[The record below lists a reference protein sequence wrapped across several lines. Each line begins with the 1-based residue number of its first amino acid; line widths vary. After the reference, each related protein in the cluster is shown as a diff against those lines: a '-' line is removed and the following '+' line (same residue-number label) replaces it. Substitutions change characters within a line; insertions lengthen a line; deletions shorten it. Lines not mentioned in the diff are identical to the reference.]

1 MATANQTRPAAH
13 TKVKPAAQT
22 TAPTPAQE
30 QSSTRWADFNSAS
43 FAGRVSHVEII
54 DGQHGTYAA
63 VSMITRLS
71 DGSDGIAV
79 VFNDAGHSLA
89 LAKRGYLPVGRT
101 LHVSGTVR
109 EFETHYTRNGETTP
123 LQRGRIRLSGVT
135 LTLGALPRND
145 RD

>member
-1 MATANQTRPAAH
+1 MATANQTRPAAS

-22 TAPTPAQE
+22 TATTPAQE
-30 QSSTRWADFNSAS
+30 QERMRWADFNSAS

-54 DGQHGTYAA
+54 NGQHGEYAA
-63 VSMITRLS
+63 VTLITRLS
-71 DGSDGIAV
+71 DGLDGIAV
-79 VFNDAGHSLA
+79 VFNDAGQSLS
-89 LAKRGYLPVGRT
+89 LAKRGYLPVGRG
-101 LHVSGTVR
+101 LHVSGTIR
-109 EFETHYTRNGETTP
+109 GFESHYERGGVATP